1 MKQDTAVERQVRL
14 ARLLN
19 LLSYLS
25 QHPDRSPMEIA
36 RDIGTDAEQVKSDL
50 AMLHLSGVGNGP
62 GEMIDLKH
70 SWTEVTVI
78 DDQGLSRPLR
88 LTPTEANTL
97 LLLLDSF
104 ETMPG
109 LLDQAALSSAAEKLR
124 AVVGSTSVL
133 DADGE
138 QSDQESI
145 LGILQSGLQQGV
157 QVQVTYFSPSSDT
170 LRERQLTGI
179 RFFHQGGHTY
189 FTALDGGEEKSFRT
203 DRIREARLTEVPAD
217 RSAVGKTFDGSD
229 PFGFDSE
236 NIANLLVSSDATW
249 LADYWEIE
257 IGDAYDDGRIEAT
270 MVYGS
275 ADWLIRFC
283 LSQGDRIE
291 LIGPPELADEA
302 RRRAFSGLEAL
313 E

>member
-1 MKQDTAVERQVRL
+1 MKQTAAVERQVRL

-25 QHPDRSPMEIA
+25 QHPGRSPMEIA

-62 GEMIDLKH
+62 GEMIDLEH
-70 SWTEVTVI
+70 SWKEVIVI
-78 DDQGLSRPLR
+78 DDQGLNRPLR

-109 LLDQAALSSAAEKLR
+109 LLNQAALSSAAEKLR
-124 AVVGSTSVL
+124 TAIGNTAVL
-133 DADGE
+133 DAEAD
-138 QSDQESI
+138 QSSQGSVTDV
-145 LGILQSGLQQGV
+145 LQTGMQKGV
-157 QVQVTYFSPSSDT
+157 QVLVTYFSPSSDS
-170 LRERQLTGI
+170 LRARQLTGI
-179 RFFHQGGHTY
+179 KFFHQGGHTY
-189 FTALDGGEEKSFRT
+189 FNALEAGEEKSFRI
-203 DRIREARLTEVPAD
+203 DRIREAQLTTSPAERVENGVP
-217 RSAVGKTFDGSD
+217 FNGSD
-229 PFGFDSE
+229 PFGFDAT
-236 NIANLLVSSDATW
+236 NVAMLLVSPDATW

-257 IGDAYDDGRIEAT
+257 IGKPTDDGRIQAT

-275 ADWLIRFC
+275 EDWLIRFC

-291 LIGPPELADEA
+291 LVGPPKLAAEA
-302 RRRAFSGLEAL
+302 RRRAFAALEAL